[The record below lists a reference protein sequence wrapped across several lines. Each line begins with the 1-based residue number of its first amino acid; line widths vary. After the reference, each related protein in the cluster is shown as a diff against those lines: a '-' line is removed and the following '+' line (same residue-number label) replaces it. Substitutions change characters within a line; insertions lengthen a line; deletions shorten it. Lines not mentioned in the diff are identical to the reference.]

1 MFSWIVAAND
11 RLHSRLDGLALLPLG
26 FAVVL
31 GFFVLATALLEDPAG
46 ALALSHVA
54 RFAV

>member
-1 MFSWIVAAND
+1 MFSWIVAANY

-54 RFAV
+54 RFAA